1 MSIASIAGKIQKGAD
16 HVMDRLTKDLT
27 SQRRVWNYIYM
38 GLYVFIALYLTI
50 FHANTCGNTVI
61 VTTGGVVS
69 AIFTNVVWSNTYEKK
84 NKEIPNAKP
93 EVDPGEVGAGD

>member
-1 MSIASIAGKIQKGAD
+1 MMKGIFESLNAGKNR
-16 HVMDRLTKDLT
+16 VMDRITKDMT

-50 FHANTCGNTVI
+50 FHADTCGNSV
-61 VTTGGVVS
+61 VMTTGGVVS

-84 NKEIPNAKP
+84 NKEPQNEPPKVNA
-93 EVDPGEVGAGD
+93 GEVGAGD